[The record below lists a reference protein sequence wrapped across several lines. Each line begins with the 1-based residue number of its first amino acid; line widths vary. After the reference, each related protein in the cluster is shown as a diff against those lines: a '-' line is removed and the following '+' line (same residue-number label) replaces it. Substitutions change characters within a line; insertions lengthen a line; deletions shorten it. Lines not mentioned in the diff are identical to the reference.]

1 MSSTDPESGVPD
13 PLLSGDPSD
22 PGDLHHQDQV
32 PGLHQ
37 EKDEEGN
44 HTKHLKF
51 KEIKFDSWLEISATA
66 PMPKKVFFLSPF
78 SSHFVSFLITFYND
92 L

>member
-13 PLLSGDPSD
+13 PLLSSD

-66 PMPKKVFFLSPF
+66 PMPKKVFFSLSFSFPF
-78 SSHFVSFLITFYND
+78 CLISNYFS
-92 L
+92 